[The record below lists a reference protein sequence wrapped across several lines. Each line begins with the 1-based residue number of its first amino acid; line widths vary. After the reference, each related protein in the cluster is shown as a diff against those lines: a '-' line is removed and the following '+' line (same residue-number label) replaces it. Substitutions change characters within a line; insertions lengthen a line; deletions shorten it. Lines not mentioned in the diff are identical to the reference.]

1 MAEANSEKLY
11 SHAQLAKLLNHPNS
25 RAFSTASI
33 ALFTPSFLYTSDVWA
48 LMVGVSAL

>member
-11 SHAQLAKLLNHPNS
+11 SHAQLANHPNS